1 MFSPKASVLNEPRY
15 FASPIRTITLYW
27 SPCLS
32 TARTFAGMGSFV
44 AFLRL
49 TSPEMGP
56 SSKFQARRG
65 TRGGER
71 VGDTHGCSQR
81 SRTYSQNE
89 VGFFRSVAPRFFR
102 IDYYLH
108 WVITNVDSRPD
119 VVELV
124 KKFLGI
130 PRDIFSVCAQTVAN
144 FYAEASKMDVT
155 TLSKEDA
162 LRYQQTMD
170 VTRRMQAV
178 LDNDKG
184 KGSPR
189 AQEAL
194 RALMA
199 SWASNIAAMCAA
211 PLYGLL
217 CVPGVPWCPRS
228 GRIGGG
234 VLLSTCGTRKVPQS

>member
-1 MFSPKASVLNEPRY
+1 VTLDELKKTYTRKPGKKIYRKVKDKSISSSTDPATYTLKFGCHKGVALKDV
-15 FASPIRTITLYW
+15 PI
-27 SPCLS
+27 
-32 TARTFAGMGSFV
+32 
-44 AFLRL
+44 
-49 TSPEMGP
+49 
-56 SSKFQARRG
+56 
-65 TRGGER
+65 
-71 VGDTHGCSQR
+71 D
-81 SRTYSQNE
+81 
-89 VGFFRSVAPRFFR
+89 
-102 IDYYLH
+102 YLH
-108 WVITNVDSRPD
+108 WVITQVDSRPD

-124 KKFLGI
+124 KKFLGV
-130 PRDIFSVCAQTVAN
+130 PRDIFFVCAQTVAN
-144 FYAEASKMDVT
+144 VYAEASKMDVT